1 MVGAG
6 PGTFRDSRRTSDL
19 MKSLCPALVSLLL
32 LGCAQSNKEGT
43 AWEGLTEPPT
53 DTTGDGSPEESSE
66 TTGGSDGPGSPTT
79 GSPTTGSATTPGEET
94 SATSG
99 SGETGG
105 DETGGEGESTGAG
118 RPLPDPGPQ
127 IGSFQLTYYWV
138 SEEADHPSGGN
149 ETLYDPDC
157 NALATV
163 SADFADALTLEGTGR
178 LSDGRVLNYWNSCG
192 CPNSPCFFEVD
203 EDHPWGFGVQNR
215 ALQPFR
221 SLAVDTD
228 VLDIGDWVYVAEFDG
243 LMMPGEAPWGAFVH
257 DGCVIADDIGGGIN
271 GQHIDFFAGL
281 RAFYTDLDGTLGL
294 TQVTLHA
301 PGDRCGD

>member
-1 MVGAG
+1 
-6 PGTFRDSRRTSDL
+6 

-32 LGCAQSNKEGT
+32 LGCAQPNKEGA

-53 DTTGDGSPEESSE
+53 DTTGNGAPEESSE
-66 TTGGSDGPGSPTT
+66 GSGPSGGPDSTTTGSPTT
-79 GSPTTGSATTPGEET
+79 GSPTTMAGET

-99 SGETGG
+99 PGETVG
-105 DETGGEGESTGAG
+105 DESESTGAG
-118 RPLPDPGPQ
+118 PALPDPGPQ

-149 ETLYDPDC
+149 EVLYDPDC
-157 NALATV
+157 NSLATV

-228 VLDIGDWVYVAEFDG
+228 VLEIGDWVYVAELDG

-257 DGCVIADDIGGGIN
+257 DGCVVADDIGGGIN

-281 RAFYTDLDGTLGL
+281 RAFYNDLDDTLGI
-294 TQVTLHA
+294 TQVTLHE
-301 PGDRCGD
+301 PGERCGD